1 MKHLPLLLI
10 TTLSLISANSFA
22 ETQPFDLDI
31 GIAHKAYSIEIP
43 SRTANNSNDTTSNVS
58 AFGLSAEEEFNE
70 YFSLQFEIAKGYQT
84 DESSSLFV
92 SNGAI
97 TAELYETQ
105 LDYSIGIMG
114 KILPLGRKTL
124 SPVFLI
130 GATTTSISYDY
141 QQIVGTT
148 IENDITK
155 TETSSAIQYGF
166 GFEIDVADDLDLS
179 LSYVNLSN
187 LKLETYIFNFEAVI
201 KL

>member
-124 SPVFLI
+124 SPVF
-130 GATTTSISYDY
+130 
-141 QQIVGTT
+141 
-148 IENDITK
+148 
-155 TETSSAIQYGF
+155 
-166 GFEIDVADDLDLS
+166 
-179 LSYVNLSN
+179 
-187 LKLETYIFNFEAVI
+187 
-201 KL
+201 